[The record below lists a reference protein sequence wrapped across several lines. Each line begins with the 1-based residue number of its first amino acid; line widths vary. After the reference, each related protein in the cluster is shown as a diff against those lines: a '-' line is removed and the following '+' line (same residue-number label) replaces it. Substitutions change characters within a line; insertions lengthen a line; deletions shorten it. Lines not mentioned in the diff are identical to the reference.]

1 MANESDSP
9 KPTAAPDARA
19 AAPELRLLDRRAFVG
34 FPALEVTPGLRISDF
49 ALQIPD
55 VSFPFNVSAGATRYQ
70 RKKLS
75 FGFLE
80 LSVDAD
86 LVTRRVAELAGK
98 LAGIEE
104 LRLHFRPGYLEGQGR
119 LPAPERTPFTFKVA
133 FDADGEKLAIYL
145 YDVRLY
151 GFSSTPSVQVPG
163 LLSAAVGALALVPD
177 VEVRGASGF
186 STRVLP
192 ALCQLAAVSRGYKM
206 PSLDTARLSAA
217 EVSSTGLRLRFAAGG
232 LPPPSAPDEELLL
245 TLEGA
250 RAFADA
256 EGLVAQ
262 GRLAEA
268 RQVYLQAGDAQDA
281 HPFAAE
287 RLLSLL
293 VADPQAHEL
302 ALDVAA
308 TLQRR
313 RDRSPAALW
322 GEAVV
327 RERRGEGARAAERY
341 LALCALARR
350 TSEEAAAFFS
360 AEAAAR
366 CSRDTAPQVAVKA
379 LHELLGLKPDHL
391 PSLKALARAS
401 DQARDRAG
409 AVRAYRR
416 LAALARDPHEAA
428 DAHVHLAR
436 LCAQTEDDIAGARLH
451 CEAAL
456 RLAPDQADALLLLG
470 ELCHRGGEHLR
481 ALKALDRLR
490 EVSMAR
496 HELDR
501 VGHADLMAGRVWEE
515 GLKQPENALLR
526 YREAVS
532 LLPGEPEPLFAAAR
546 VAEGLGRLQEALAGY
561 QQALELAGPAP
572 RSEGIR
578 HAAHASH
585 HALARLYRS
594 RLGDPARSREHLESA
609 LALDPRDAL
618 ALEEL
623 IPYFRITGKSLE
635 LADALEKS
643 AALQDEPGKRAA
655 AWAEAGELYRGRLQ
669 QPEKAERLLLL
680 ALEADADHRPSLES
694 LLALAEARRDG
705 PLLTRCLSALARL
718 STDVKERAQ
727 KYRRL
732 AVAARDLAFDLD
744 LAVHSLQEVLRAEP
758 DDLPALGELCALQ
771 RKRADMAGL
780 AVALEERARVAEAQ
794 GDKRLAA
801 AALRE
806 LAGVLE
812 ARLGRVGDAL
822 VALEKAARL
831 APDSAVLL
839 DLADLSL
846 RCDRPEHARRALES
860 LLSTLPRTA
869 APEKLADVR
878 ARLGRACE
886 MLGDREGAIAAYAQA
901 LPLRRL
907 DDALAARLEALYTEA
922 GETQALAELWAGRA
936 QALMGAERAEEAAPL
951 FLQSAR
957 ALLERGE
964 KSAALLRLSAA
975 LEASPEGPLA
985 AEVLESLA
993 ELELERGEK
1002 LEAARLYARRAV
1014 LVPED
1019 RAGARL
1025 LFRASLLAAGTSR
1038 EEAFLAEALERDAS
1052 FAPAR
1057 QRRGELK
1064 LPTDARAALDDF
1076 EAVLALPPV
1085 DADAPR
1091 EAERVSL
1098 TRKAA
1103 GAAVRAGRTDSA
1115 RRLLAEY
1122 CIRAPEDLDAR
1133 VELASLHRKAGARE
1147 ALADLLVEL
1156 WPRLSGEPRRAAR
1169 RELAELSLSLGR
1181 AGAAMDSLRSLRL
1194 EEPHDTWAAQALLD
1208 LLPPPGTGS
1217 VEEEAERLELLGA
1230 LVTSSSGEE
1239 RAELLARRAV
1249 LHRAAHRV
1257 SAAREDFSEAATL
1270 SRRPAPLLLALA
1282 ELARESEDEA
1292 GELEVWRRAVV
1303 ADAQLG
1309 ARARERLLALGTTLA
1324 EKDVR
1329 PLAREA
1335 LLAAV
1340 ALSPSEAERCDAWF
1354 TLADLARR
1362 DERPDEEATA
1372 LAEAAR
1378 QGPTPRRVEAHLAR
1392 AALLESRGALADAR
1406 ESLRA
1411 ALALAPRHAGA
1422 TASLLRV
1429 LRTLGDW
1436 AALAEVLAA
1445 EAPHAGAGE
1454 AATMYSE
1461 LASLYLERLDQ
1472 PGPAEAALRHA
1483 LRLTPDDAN
1492 ARRQLVSLVAGRGEL
1507 REAAALLETAAES
1520 ASATEAATLLREG
1533 AAYARDAEDLER
1545 ALKLSRKAH
1554 ALVPAR
1560 GAELASLAELLYL
1573 RGAVVEALPLQE
1585 TLALAVD
1592 FSGDAASVDAAEATW
1607 LRLGELAESA
1617 GETKRAVGA
1626 YRKLLAER
1634 PLCEAA
1640 VQRLS
1645 ALLEKDDPR
1654 GAFEVLV
1661 THARSLA
1668 PSEDTVRRLVVL
1680 ADRARASLA
1689 DAGVAASLLS
1699 HAAQMAQTPLPLRL
1713 RLAALYRETGR
1724 SLELLTELRQVA
1736 ALSLQ
1741 VGDVAAT
1748 LAAYDEEARLA
1759 ESTGRADDALRA
1771 LADARD
1777 LLESRGRPA
1786 EAAVSERRRA
1796 ELLRDVKLDL
1806 SAAEGALDRAFSLAE
1821 DLGTARLGAALA
1833 ERRDDAEAEALWL
1846 ERALP
1851 LLDDARQAAALRLRL
1866 AKLHLGVLA
1875 DAEEAERFLREA
1887 LREDRSLEEAESL
1900 LARLLERDGR
1910 MAELAAWYEECA
1922 EGEPDAERRAE
1933 LLQRAAV
1940 LYRDRAG
1947 RPDAAAAAFIA
1958 ARSARPDDLDLTAQA
1973 AELLHEVKRHADAAE
1988 FDAVLLEADP
1998 FREPVFTRHR
2008 AFLEESEDNQ
2018 SLAELMLRRAQRQ
2031 SDVDAA
2037 ASYLAAARAFRAGGA
2052 RERALLCEDRAFE
2065 LDPASVEAFEQVR
2078 ERAATDVRRLS
2089 ELLAQRA
2096 RALPREQSLPL
2107 LRERATRLLDAGE
2120 ALLAAE
2126 AFDVYLA
2133 SAGDDVEV
2141 LSARAELAARS
2152 GGPAAARPYD
2162 RRLLD
2167 AGGDALPVPVRARTW
2182 LRLGHAS
2189 LGANAY
2195 HDAADAFESVVS
2207 LEPDG
2212 ERGREALSLLAEVHS
2227 RTGNAPGLY
2236 RASLQLARRAEDTA
2250 TAEVLYRRAADLF
2263 EDPREAIDALLPLA
2277 RLRPADA
2284 SVIDRAVAGLRAM
2297 GRHGDL
2303 LAVYESGAEAAG
2315 GARAAELLL
2324 AAATVAAESLADA
2337 DAAWEFTQRAAE
2349 AAPEDVTALRAL
2361 VTGLRERRDTGRLRQ
2376 ALERLVPRLEDA
2388 DEAALLRLELAALLE
2403 AEGETATAREALE
2416 AVVERGAAGA
2426 GYAVALEEL
2435 EKLLTDAP
2443 ARRAEVQVARAE
2455 LTSGRERRSLML
2467 AAARAFESAGRL
2479 PDALKA
2485 AKAAAAVEP
2494 DVDATLR
2501 VAHLYRASGEAPKAA
2516 TALLQAARL
2525 ASPDERPPLLLEA
2538 ADLWEK
2544 AGEHGEAL
2552 EVIERIATEAPDML
2566 APSELAE
2573 RFGRLG
2579 AFARAL
2585 EVGFA
2590 PAMLAGEL
2598 TDALAMAAQAGDA
2611 ARTREALWALVA
2623 QADADPAHASALADG
2638 LRAEHDAEGLLELA
2652 ALSVSRDA
2660 AFAVALRDEVLRD
2673 PDAPEL
2679 QRLRALEELSTD
2691 AGFAA
2696 RLTLLLP
2703 GLEKHP
2709 EVFSEAVLNR
2719 VRALPDASRV
2729 EALAMAAEGW
2739 TSRRK
2744 SLLLERHML
2753 EFSLGRFDA
2762 AARTLGQLIEVE
2774 EDARARAT
2782 LHLEQGELLLSPL
2795 ERTDEARAAFERA
2808 LEDDAT
2814 CVTALHNLLAL
2825 VDEAEDPAVFVSLA
2839 ERLVA
2844 TEGPAAAT
2852 QHRERWADAY
2862 EMLGQVAEAAAQL
2875 EALPET
2881 EERLARRA
2889 RLAEERGLTGEALR
2903 LRERLT
2909 DEPGMLESILRG
2921 YLDAQLVAP
2930 AARLAERLFDGAGLS
2945 PEVLR
2950 LACERLSPVSEGAV
2964 FATRVWPGLL
2974 RASPLDVDGWTLY
2987 AEALR
2992 LVGRQDAA
3000 ERADGIGAALS
3011 SSTALVTRVPVSPL
3025 PLPSG
3030 FQHAPPA
3037 RVLPVTTE
3045 SFPRLFAAL
3054 RPALTSLGAGALS
3067 VGVDPI
3073 GGVEAYLTAPDALVL
3088 GAGALACFDAV
3099 ELGYLCALALAL
3111 GEAGVKLS
3119 RPGEVPGF
3127 DEAAVAAFRA
3137 VPSSLAA
3144 GRVLAR
3150 LDAKV
3155 RGGDPARVDVGAVLA
3170 QGETFR
3176 AVALCVLDLG

>member
-1 MANESDSP
+1 MANDSDSI
-9 KPTAAPDARA
+9 KPAAAQEARA

-34 FPALEVTPGLRISDF
+34 FPALEVLPGLRISDF

-70 RKKLS
+70 RKKLL

-86 LVTRRVAELAGK
+86 LVTRRVAELAGR
-98 LAGIEE
+98 LAGIED

-133 FDADGEKLAIYL
+133 FDADGEKLAVYL

-163 LLSAAVGALALVPD
+163 ILATAVGALALVPD
-177 VEVRGASGF
+177 VEVRGATGF

-206 PSLDTARLSAA
+206 PALDTARLSAA

-232 LPPPSAPDEELLL
+232 LPPPAAPDEELMLS
-245 TLEGA
+245 LEGA

-256 EGLVAQ
+256 EGLIAQ

-268 RQVYLQAGDAQDA
+268 RQAYLQAGDAQDA

-287 RLLSLL
+287 RLLSLM
-293 VADPQAHEL
+293 VADPQAHDL

-350 TSEEAAAFFS
+350 TSEEAAAFFA

-416 LAALARDPHEAA
+416 LAALARDPAEAA

-436 LCAQTEDDIAGARLH
+436 LCAQTEDDVAGARLH

-456 RLAPDQADALLLLG
+456 RLAPDHPDALLLLG

-490 EVSMAR
+490 EVAMAR

-501 VGHADLMAGRVWEE
+501 VGHADLLAGRVWDE
-515 GLKQPENALLR
+515 GLKQPDNALLR
-526 YREAVS
+526 FREAVS

-546 VAEGLGRLQEALAGY
+546 VAEGLGRLQEALSGY

-572 RSEGIR
+572 RSEGVR

-585 HALARLYRS
+585 HALARLYRT
-594 RLGDPARSREHLESA
+594 RLGDPARAREHLESA
-609 LALDPRDAL
+609 LSLDPRDAV

-623 IPYFRITGKSLE
+623 IPYFRATGRSQE
-635 LADALEKS
+635 LAEAVEKA
-643 AALQDEPGKRAA
+643 AALQEESGKRATL
-655 AWAEAGELYRGRLQ
+655 WAEAGELYRGKLQ

-680 ALEADADHRPSLES
+680 ALEADGDHRAALES

-705 PLLTRCLSALARL
+705 ALLTRCLSSLARL
-718 STDVKERAQ
+718 STDLKDRAQ

-744 LAVHSLQEVLRAEP
+744 LAVHALQEVLRAEP

-780 AVALEERARVAEAQ
+780 ASALEVRARVAETQ

-831 APDSAVLL
+831 APDAAVLL

-846 RCDRPEHARRALES
+846 RCERPEHARRALET

-878 ARLGRACE
+878 SRLGRACE
-886 MLGDREGAIAAYAQA
+886 MLGDRDGAIAAYAQA
-901 LPLRRL
+901 FPLRRL
-907 DDALAARLEALYTEA
+907 DDALAARLESLYTEA
-922 GETQALAELWAGRA
+922 GETQALAELWASRA
-936 QALMGAERAEEAAPL
+936 QALMGADRAEEAAPL

-964 KSAALLRLSAA
+964 KAAALLRLTAA
-975 LEASPEGPLA
+975 LEASPQGPLA

-1002 LEAARLYARRAV
+1002 LEAARLYARRAA
-1014 LVPED
+1014 LVPD
-1019 RAGARL
+1019 ARAGAKL

-1057 QRRGELK
+1057 QRRGELR
-1064 LPTDARAALDDF
+1064 LPTDARAALEDF

-1091 EAERVSL
+1091 EAERVAL

-1103 GAAVRAGRTDSA
+1103 TAAVRAGRTDAA

-1122 CIRAPEDLDAR
+1122 CTRAPEDLDSR
-1133 VELASLHRKAGARE
+1133 TELAALHRKAGARE

-1156 WPRLSGEPRRAAR
+1156 WPRLSGDPRRAAR
-1169 RELAELSLSLGR
+1169 RELAELSLVLGR
-1181 AGAAMDSLRSLRL
+1181 ANAAVDSLRSLRL

-1208 LLPPPGTGS
+1208 LLPPPGTGTT
-1217 VEEEAERLELLGA
+1217 EEEAERLELLGT
-1230 LVTSSSGEE
+1230 LVAAASGEA

-1249 LHRAAHRV
+1249 LHRAAGRMA
-1257 SAAREDFSEAATL
+1257 SARDDFSEAAKL

-1282 ELARESEDEA
+1282 ELARESGDESA
-1292 GELEVWRRAVV
+1292 ELEVWRSAVT
-1303 ADAQLG
+1303 ADASL
-1309 ARARERLLALGTTLA
+1309 ATRARERLLALAAVLV
-1324 EKDVR
+1324 EKDARV
-1329 PLAREA
+1329 PAREA
-1335 LLAAV
+1335 LRAAI
-1340 ALSPSEAERCDAWF
+1340 ALEPPAAERCDAF
-1354 TLADLARR
+1354 FSLAELAHR
-1362 DERPDEEATA
+1362 DGQPDDEAAA

-1378 QGPTPRRVEAHLAR
+1378 QGPTPRRVEALLAR
-1392 AALLESRGALADAR
+1392 AALLEARGHIKDAGQ
-1406 ESLRA
+1406 SLEA
-1411 ALALAPRHAGA
+1411 ALALAPRHTQA
-1422 TASLLRV
+1422 TAALQRV
-1429 LRTLGDW
+1429 LRAQEDW
-1436 AALAEVLAA
+1436 AALAELLAA
-1445 EAPHAGAGE
+1445 EAPHTPPTE
-1454 AATMYSE
+1454 ATAMYAE
-1461 LASLYLERLDQ
+1461 LADLYLDRLDQ
-1472 PGPAEAALRHA
+1472 AVPAEAALRQA
-1483 LRLTPDDAN
+1483 LRLSPTDA
-1492 ARRQLVSLVAGRGEL
+1492 AVRRRLVSLVAGRGEL

-1520 ASATEAATLLREG
+1520 ASASEAAVLLREG
-1533 AAYARDAEDLER
+1533 AGYAQRAQDLDR
-1545 ALKLSRKAH
+1545 ALKLARKAH
-1554 ALVPAR
+1554 SLVPAQ
-1560 GAELASLAELLYL
+1560 GTELASLAELLYL
-1573 RGAVVEALPLQE
+1573 RGAVLEALPLQDM
-1585 TLALAVD
+1585 LATGAD
-1592 FSGDAASVDAAEATW
+1592 FRAAPEAAESTW
-1607 LRLGELAESA
+1607 LRLGELAEQA
-1617 GETKRAVGA
+1617 GETKRAVAA

-1634 PLCEAA
+1634 PLCEPA
-1640 VQRLS
+1640 VQRLA

-1654 GAFEVLV
+1654 GAFDVLV
-1661 THARSLA
+1661 AHARALA
-1668 PSEDTVRRLVVL
+1668 PSEDTVRRLVAL
-1680 ADRARASLA
+1680 SERARAALA

-1699 HAAQMAQTPLPLRL
+1699 RAAELSKEPLPLR
-1713 RLAALYRETGR
+1713 RQLANLYRETGR

-1736 ALSLQ
+1736 TLSLQ
-1741 VGDVAAT
+1741 AGDVAAA
-1748 LAAYDEEARLA
+1748 LSAYTEEARLA
-1759 ESTGRADDALRA
+1759 EDTGRADDALRA

-1777 LLESRGRPA
+1777 VLESKGQAA
-1786 EAAVSERRRA
+1786 EAAACERRRA
-1796 ELLRDVKLDL
+1796 ELLRDVKLDPA
-1806 SAAEGALDRAFSLAE
+1806 AAEAALERAFALAE

-1833 ERRDDAEAEALWL
+1833 ERRDDSEAEARWL

-1851 LLDDARQAAALRLRL
+1851 LLKDAREAATLRLRL
-1866 AKLHLGVLA
+1866 ARLHLGVLS
-1875 DAEEAERFLREA
+1875 DVEKAEAFLREA
-1887 LREDRSLEEAESL
+1887 LRADRSLAEAEAL
-1900 LARLLERDGR
+1900 LAKLLESDGR
-1910 MAELAAWYEECA
+1910 LAELAAWYEECA
-1922 EGEPDAERRAE
+1922 ESESDAERRAE

-1958 ARSARPDDLDLTAQA
+1958 ARAARPDDLELTAQA

-1998 FREPVFTRHR
+1998 FREPIFTRHL
-2008 AFLEESEDNQ
+2008 AFLEEAEDHQ
-2018 SLAELMLRRAQRQ
+2018 ALAELMLRRAQRQ
-2031 SDVDAA
+2031 EAADAA
-2037 ASYLAAARAFRAGGA
+2037 ESYLAAARAFRAEGA
-2052 RERALLCEDRAFE
+2052 RERALLCEDQAFE
-2065 LDPASVEAFEQVR
+2065 LSPASDEAFEHVR
-2078 ERAATDVRRLS
+2078 ERAAGDVRRLA

-2096 RALPREQSLPL
+2096 AALPAPQALPL
-2107 LRERATRLLDAGE
+2107 LRERANGLLEAGE

-2126 AFDVYLA
+2126 AFDEYL
-2133 SAGDDVEV
+2133 SRAGDDVEA
-2141 LSARAELAARS
+2141 LSARAELAAKG
-2152 GGPAAARPYD
+2152 GGPIAARPYD
-2162 RRLLD
+2162 RRLLS
-2167 AGGDALPVPVRARTW
+2167 AGGDSLPVPVRARTW

-2189 LGANAY
+2189 LGAGAY
-2195 HDAADAFESVVS
+2195 HDAADAFESVVT
-2207 LEPDG
+2207 LEPES

-2227 RTGNAPGLY
+2227 RTGNGPGLY
-2236 RASLQLARRAEDTA
+2236 RASLQLARRADDTA

-2263 EDPREAIDALLPLA
+2263 NDPKDAIDALLPLA

-2284 SVIDRAVAGLRAM
+2284 AVIDRAVAGLRAL

-2303 LAVYESGAEAAG
+2303 LEVYASGAEAAG
-2315 GARAAELLL
+2315 GKRAAELLL
-2324 AAATVAAESLADA
+2324 AAASVATESLADE
-2337 DAAWEFTQRAAE
+2337 DAAWSLTQRAAE
-2349 AAPEDVTALRAL
+2349 AAPEDLTALRAL
-2361 VTGLRERRDTGRLRQ
+2361 VEGLRKRGESTRLLD
-2376 ALERLVPRLEDA
+2376 ALERLVPRVEDA
-2388 DEAALLRLELAALLE
+2388 DEASVLRLELASLARGAARE
-2403 AEGETATAREALE
+2403 DAAREALE
-2416 AVVERGAAGA
+2416 AVVSRGASGA
-2426 GYAVALEEL
+2426 GYSDALESL
-2435 EKLLTDAP
+2435 EKLLGDVP

-2455 LTSGRERRSLML
+2455 LVSGRERQVLLM
-2467 AAARAFESAGRL
+2467 AAARAFESASRL

-2485 AKAAAAVEP
+2485 AKAASAVEP
-2494 DVDATLR
+2494 DVDAALR
-2501 VAHLYRASGEAPKAA
+2501 VAHLYRASGDAPSAA
-2516 TALLQAARL
+2516 RALMQAARL
-2525 ASPDERPPLLLEA
+2525 AAPEERPPLLLEA
-2538 ADLWEK
+2538 VGLWEK
-2544 AGEHGEAL
+2544 ADEHAEAL

-2566 APSELAE
+2566 PPSELAE

-2579 AFARAL
+2579 AFSRAL
-2585 EVGFA
+2585 DVGFA
-2590 PAMLAGEL
+2590 PAMASGDY
-2598 TDALAMAAQAGDA
+2598 TDALAMAAQADDA
-2611 ARTREALWALVA
+2611 ARTRDALWALA
-2623 QADADPAHASALADG
+2623 GLPDADPTHSSALAEA
-2638 LRAEHDAEGLLELA
+2638 LRAEGETEGLLELA
-2652 ALSVSRDA
+2652 GVSAARDA
-2660 AFAVALRDEVLRD
+2660 AFSVALREEVLRSAE
-2673 PDAPEL
+2673 APVRA
-2679 QRLRALEELSTD
+2679 RLRALEELSSD
-2691 AGFAA
+2691 ASFAA

-2703 GLEKHP
+2703 TLEKLP
-2709 EVFSEAVLNR
+2709 EALAEAVLTR
-2719 VRALPDASRV
+2719 VRAQPEHARV
-2729 EALAMAAEGW
+2729 EALAMAADGW
-2739 TSRRK
+2739 PTRRK
-2744 SLLLERHML
+2744 ALLRERHGL
-2753 EFSLGRFDA
+2753 EFELGRFEA
-2762 AARTLGQLIEVE
+2762 AAQTLARLIDAE
-2774 EDARARAT
+2774 EDAHARAA
-2782 LHLEQGELLLSPL
+2782 LHQERGELLLSPL
-2795 ERTDEARAAFERA
+2795 DRPDEAREAFEKA
-2808 LEDDAT
+2808 LADDGSHRP
-2814 CVTALHNLLAL
+2814 ALRNLLAL
-2825 VDEAEDPAVFVSLA
+2825 VDVAAEPSVFVSLA
-2839 ERLVA
+2839 ERLSVE
-2844 TEGPAAAT
+2844 EGPDASAPY
-2852 QHRERWADAY
+2852 RERLADAY
-2862 EMLGQVAEAAAQL
+2862 EALGMVADAAAQL

-2909 DEPGMLESILRG
+2909 DEPAVLESILRG
-2921 YLDAQLVAP
+2921 YLDAQLVSP
-2930 AARLAERLFDGAGLS
+2930 AARLAERLFESGVLS
-2945 PEVLR
+2945 PEVTR
-2950 LACERLSPVSEGAV
+2950 MSAERLSPAPEGATL
-2964 FATRVWPGLL
+2964 AARIWPELL
-2974 RASPLDVDGWTLY
+2974 RAQPLDVDGWTLY

-2992 LVGRQDAA
+2992 GLGRVEAA
-3000 ERADGIGAALS
+3000 ERADGIGAALDS
-3011 SSTALVTRVPVSPL
+3011 SSAAARMAPITVL

-3030 FQHAPPA
+3030 FQHPVPPNA
-3037 RVLPVTTE
+3037 VPVTSE
-3045 SFPRLFAAL
+3045 RFPRLAAAL
-3054 RPALTSLGAGALS
+3054 RPLLSSLGAGGLR
-3067 VGVDPI
+3067 VVVDPV
-3073 GGVEAYLTAPDALVL
+3073 GGAEAYLASAEELVL
-3088 GAGALACFDAV
+3088 GAGALSCFGAT

-3111 GEAGVKLS
+3111 GESGVKLA
-3119 RPGEVPGF
+3119 RPGEVPGLTQ
-3127 DEAAVAAFRA
+3127 AAVAAFRA
-3137 VPSSLAA
+3137 MPASLAA
-3144 GRVLAR
+3144 GRVLAL
-3150 LDAKV
+3150 LDSEV
-3155 RGGDPARVDVGAVLA
+3155 RGTDPTKVDVGGVLA
-3170 QGETFR
+3170 RGSLFR
-3176 AVALCVLDLG
+3176 AVALSVLEGT

>member
-1 MANESDSP
+1 MATDSDSS
-9 KPTAAPDARA
+9 KPAAAQDARA

-34 FPALEVTPGLRISDF
+34 FPALEVLPGLRISDF

-70 RKKLS
+70 RKKLH

-86 LVTRRVAELAGK
+86 LVTRRVAELAGR

-133 FDADGEKLAIYL
+133 FDADGEKLAVYL

-163 LLSAAVGALALVPD
+163 ILATAVGALGLVPD
-177 VEVRGASGF
+177 VEVRGATGF

-232 LPPPSAPDEELLL
+232 LPPPAAPDEELMLA
-245 TLEGA
+245 LEGA

-256 EGLVAQ
+256 EGLIAQ

-268 RQVYLQAGDAQDA
+268 RQAYLQAGDAQDA

-287 RLLSLL
+287 RLLSLM
-293 VADPQAHEL
+293 VADPQAHDL

-350 TSEEAAAFFS
+350 TSEEAAAFYA

-416 LAALARDPHEAA
+416 LAALARDPAEAA

-436 LCAQTEDDIAGARLH
+436 LCAQTEDDVAGARLH

-456 RLAPDQADALLLLG
+456 RLAPDHPDALLLLG

-490 EVSMAR
+490 EVAMAR

-501 VGHADLMAGRVWEE
+501 VGHADLLAGRVWDE
-515 GLKQPENALLR
+515 GLKQPDNALLR
-526 YREAVS
+526 FREAVS

-572 RSEGIR
+572 RSEGVR
-578 HAAHASH
+578 RAAHASH
-585 HALARLYRS
+585 HALARLYRT
-594 RLGDPARSREHLESA
+594 RLGDPARAREHLEAA
-609 LALDPRDAL
+609 LALDPRDGV

-623 IPYFRITGKSLE
+623 IPYFRATGRAQE
-635 LADALEKS
+635 LAEAVEKA
-643 AALQDEPGKRAA
+643 AALQEEPGKRAA
-655 AWAEAGELYRGRLQ
+655 LWAEAGELYRGKLQ

-680 ALEADADHRPSLES
+680 ALEADGDHRPALES

-705 PLLTRCLSALARL
+705 ALLTRCLSSLARL
-718 STDVKERAQ
+718 STDLKDRAQ

-744 LAVHSLQEVLRAEP
+744 LAVHALQEVLRAEP

-780 AVALEERARVAEAQ
+780 ASALEVRARVAEAQ
-794 GDKRLAA
+794 NDKRLAA

-831 APDSAVLL
+831 APDAAVLL

-846 RCDRPEHARRALES
+846 RCERPEHARRALET

-886 MLGDREGAIAAYAQA
+886 MLGDRDGAIAAYAQA
-901 LPLRRL
+901 FPLRRL
-907 DDALAARLEALYTEA
+907 DDALAARLESLYTEA
-922 GETQALAELWAGRA
+922 GETQALAELWASRA
-936 QALMGAERAEEAAPL
+936 QALMGADRAEEAAPL

-964 KSAALLRLSAA
+964 RAAALLRLTAA
-975 LEASPEGPLA
+975 LEASPQGPLA

-1002 LEAARLYARRAV
+1002 LEAARLYARRAA
-1014 LVPED
+1014 LVPEA
-1019 RAGARL
+1019 RTGAKL
-1025 LFRASLLAAGTSR
+1025 LYRASLLAAGTSR

-1057 QRRGELK
+1057 QRRGELR
-1064 LPTDARAALDDF
+1064 LPTDARAALEDF

-1091 EAERVSL
+1091 EAERVAL

-1103 GAAVRAGRTDSA
+1103 TAAVRAARTDSA

-1122 CIRAPEDLDAR
+1122 CARAPEDLDAR

-1156 WPRLSGEPRRAAR
+1156 WPRLAGDPRRAAR
-1169 RELAELSLSLGR
+1169 RELAELSLGLGR

-1217 VEEEAERLELLGA
+1217 TEEEAERLELLGT
-1230 LVTSSSGEE
+1230 LVAAAAGEA

-1249 LHRAAHRV
+1249 LHRTAGRAA
-1257 SAAREDFSEAATL
+1257 SARDDFSEAAKL

-1282 ELARESEDEA
+1282 ELARESGDEMA
-1292 GELEVWRRAVV
+1292 ELEVWRSAVA
-1303 ADAQLG
+1303 ADANLA
-1309 ARARERLLALGTTLA
+1309 ARARERLLALAATLV
-1324 EKDVR
+1324 EKDAR
-1329 PLAREA
+1329 GPAREA
-1335 LLAAV
+1335 LRAAI
-1340 ALSPSEAERCDAWF
+1340 ALEPPAAERCDAF
-1354 TLADLARR
+1354 FALAELAHR
-1362 DERPDEEATA
+1362 DSQPDEEAAA

-1378 QGPTPRRVEAHLAR
+1378 QGPTPRRVEALLAR
-1392 AALLESRGALADAR
+1392 ATLLEARGHIKDAGH
-1406 ESLRA
+1406 SLEA
-1411 ALALAPRHAGA
+1411 ALALAPRHAQA
-1422 TASLLRV
+1422 TTALQRV
-1429 LRTLGDW
+1429 LRAQQDW
-1436 AALAEVLAA
+1436 AALAELLAA
-1445 EAPHAGAGE
+1445 EAPHTPPAD
-1454 AATMYSE
+1454 ATAMYAE
-1461 LASLYLERLDQ
+1461 LADLYLDRLEQ
-1472 PGPAEAALRHA
+1472 PVPAEAALRQA
-1483 LRLTPDDAN
+1483 LRLSPADA
-1492 ARRQLVSLVAGRGEL
+1492 AVRRRLVSLVAGRGEL

-1520 ASATEAATLLREG
+1520 ASSAEAAALLREG
-1533 AAYARDAEDLER
+1533 AGYARSAQDLDR
-1545 ALKLSRKAH
+1545 ALKLARKAH
-1554 ALVPAR
+1554 ALVPAQ
-1560 GAELASLAELLYL
+1560 GVELASLAELLYL
-1573 RGAVVEALPLQE
+1573 RGAVLEALPLQD
-1585 TLALAVD
+1585 TLAAGAD
-1592 FSGDAASVDAAEATW
+1592 FRAAPDAAEATW
-1607 LRLGELAESA
+1607 LRLGELAEQA

-1626 YRKLLAER
+1626 YRKLLNER
-1634 PLCEAA
+1634 PLCEPA
-1640 VQRLS
+1640 VQRLA

-1654 GAFEVLV
+1654 GAFDVLV
-1661 THARSLA
+1661 THARALA
-1668 PSEDTVRRLVVL
+1668 PSEDTVRRLVAL
-1680 ADRARASLA
+1680 AERARAALA

-1699 HAAQMAQTPLPLRL
+1699 RAAEQAEEPLPLR
-1713 RLAALYRETGR
+1713 RQLAALYRETGR

-1736 ALSLQ
+1736 ALSLAA
-1741 VGDVAAT
+1741 GDAAAA
-1748 LAAYDEEARLA
+1748 LAAYTEEARLA
-1759 ESTGRADDALRA
+1759 EDTGRADDALRA

-1777 LLESRGRPA
+1777 VLESKGEAA
-1786 EAAVSERRRA
+1786 EAAACERRRA
-1796 ELLRDVKLDL
+1796 ELLRDVKLDPA
-1806 SAAEGALDRAFSLAE
+1806 AAEASLERAFALAA

-1833 ERRDDAEAEALWL
+1833 ERRDDAEAEGRWL

-1851 LLDDARQAAALRLRL
+1851 LLRDAKEAAVLRLRL
-1866 AKLHLGVLA
+1866 ARLHLGVLSDVA
-1875 DAEEAERFLREA
+1875 KAEDFLRDALRGDRTLAEAEA
-1887 LREDRSLEEAESL
+1887 L
-1900 LARLLERDGR
+1900 LAKLLESDGR
-1910 MAELAAWYEECA
+1910 LAELAAWYEECA
-1922 EGEPDAERRAE
+1922 ESEADTERRAE

-1958 ARSARPDDLDLTAQA
+1958 ARAARPDDLELTAQA

-1998 FREPVFTRHR
+1998 FREPIFTRHL
-2008 AFLEESEDNQ
+2008 AFLEETEDHQ
-2018 SLAELMLRRAQRQ
+2018 ALAELMLRRAQRQ
-2031 SDVDAA
+2031 QATDAA
-2037 ASYLAAARAFRAGGA
+2037 ESYLAAARAFRAGGA
-2052 RERALLCEDRAFE
+2052 RERALLCEDQAFD
-2065 LDPASVEAFEQVR
+2065 LSPASEEAFERVR
-2078 ERAATDVRRLS
+2078 ERATGDVRRLA
-2089 ELLAQRA
+2089 ELLAVRA
-2096 RALPREQSLPL
+2096 AALPAPQALPL
-2107 LRERATRLLDAGE
+2107 LRERATGLLDAGE

-2126 AFDVYLA
+2126 AFDEYL
-2133 SAGDDVEV
+2133 SRAGDDVEA
-2141 LSARAELAARS
+2141 LSARAELAAKG
-2152 GGPAAARPYD
+2152 GGPIAARPYD
-2162 RRLLD
+2162 RRLLS

-2189 LGANAY
+2189 LGAGAY
-2195 HDAADAFESVVS
+2195 HDAADAFEAVVG
-2207 LEPDG
+2207 LEPEG

-2227 RTGNAPGLY
+2227 RTGNGPGLY
-2236 RASLQLARRAEDTA
+2236 RTSLQLARHADDTA

-2263 EDPREAIDALLPLA
+2263 DDPKDAIDALLPLA
-2277 RLRPADA
+2277 KLRPADA
-2284 SVIDRAVAGLRAM
+2284 AVIDRAVAGLRAL

-2303 LAVYESGAEAAG
+2303 LDVYSAGAEAAG
-2315 GARAAELLL
+2315 GQRAAELLL
-2324 AAATVAAESLADA
+2324 AAASVATESLADE
-2337 DAAWEFTQRAAE
+2337 DAAWELTQRAAE
-2349 AAPEDVTALRAL
+2349 AAPEDLTALRAL
-2361 VTGLRERRDTGRLRQ
+2361 VEGLRKRGESARLLE
-2376 ALERLVPRLEDA
+2376 ALERWVPRVEDA
-2388 DEAALLRLELAALLE
+2388 DEASVLRLELAAL
-2403 AEGETATAREALE
+2403 ARDAAREDAARDALE
-2416 AVVERGAAGA
+2416 VVVARGASGA
-2426 GYAVALEEL
+2426 GYADALEAL
-2435 EKLLTDAP
+2435 EKLLGELP
-2443 ARRAEVQVARAE
+2443 GRRGEVQVARAE
-2455 LTSGRERRSLML
+2455 LVSGRERQVLMMG
-2467 AAARAFESAGRL
+2467 AARAFESAGRL

-2485 AKAAAAVEP
+2485 AKAAASVEP

-2501 VAHLYRASGEAPKAA
+2501 VAHLYRASGDAPGAA
-2516 TALLQAARL
+2516 RALLQAARL
-2525 ASPDERPPLLLEA
+2525 AAPEERPPLLLEA
-2538 ADLWEK
+2538 VGLWEK

-2566 APSELAE
+2566 PPAELAE

-2579 AFARAL
+2579 AFTRAL
-2585 EVGFA
+2585 DVGFA
-2590 PAMLAGEL
+2590 PAMAAGDYS
-2598 TDALAMAAQAGDA
+2598 DALAMAAQAGDA
-2611 ARTREALWALVA
+2611 ARSREALWALA
-2623 QADADPAHASALADG
+2623 ALPDADAAHASALAEE
-2638 LRAEHDAEGLLELA
+2638 LRAEGETEGLLELA
-2652 ALSVSRDA
+2652 GLSAARDA
-2660 AFAVALRDEVLRD
+2660 AFAVALLDEVLRSAK
-2673 PDAPEL
+2673 APVRS
-2679 QRLRALEELSTD
+2679 RLRALKELSAD

-2703 GLEKHP
+2703 SLETLP
-2709 EVFSEAVLNR
+2709 LELAEAVLSQ
-2719 VRALPDASRV
+2719 VHALPDAARV
-2729 EALAMAAEGW
+2729 EALAMAADGW
-2739 TSRRK
+2739 PTRRK
-2744 SLLLERHML
+2744 VLLQERHAL
-2753 EFSLGRFDA
+2753 EFELGRFEDA
-2762 AARTLGQLIEVE
+2762 AQTLERLIEAE
-2774 EDARARAT
+2774 EDAHVRAELRYE
-2782 LHLEQGELLLSPL
+2782 LGELLLSPL
-2795 ERTDEARAAFERA
+2795 DREAEARGAFEKALADNGSHRA
-2808 LEDDAT
+2808 SLR
-2814 CVTALHNLLAL
+2814 NLLAM
-2825 VDEAEDPAVFVSLA
+2825 VDVSAEPAVFVSLA
-2839 ERLVA
+2839 ERLTV
-2844 TEGPAAAT
+2844 EDGPDASAPY
-2852 QHRERWADAY
+2852 RERLADAY
-2862 EMLGQVAEAAAQL
+2862 EALGMVADAAAQL

-2909 DEPGMLESILRG
+2909 DEPAVLESILRG
-2921 YLDAQLVAP
+2921 YLEAQLVSP
-2930 AARLAERLFDGAGLS
+2930 AARLAERLFDAGVLS
-2945 PEVLR
+2945 HEVTRMAAER
-2950 LACERLSPVSEGAV
+2950 LAPAPEGAALAV
-2964 FATRVWPGLL
+2964 RLWPELL
-2974 RASPLDVDGWTLY
+2974 RAQPLDVDGWTLY
-2987 AEALR
+2987 SEALR
-2992 LVGRQDAA
+2992 GLGRVEAA
-3000 ERADGIGAALS
+3000 ERADGIGAALDS
-3011 SSTALVTRVPVSPL
+3011 SSAAARMAPITVLPV
-3025 PLPSG
+3025 PSG
-3030 FQHAPPA
+3030 FQHPVSPDA
-3037 RVLPVTTE
+3037 VPVTAE
-3045 SFPRLFAAL
+3045 RFPRLAAAL
-3054 RPALTSLGAGALS
+3054 RPLLSSLGAGGLR
-3067 VGVDPI
+3067 VVVDPV
-3073 GGVEAYLTAPDALVL
+3073 GGVEAYLANGEELVL
-3088 GAGALACFDAV
+3088 GAGALSCFGAT

-3111 GEAGVKLS
+3111 GEAGVKLAK
-3119 RPGEVPGF
+3119 PGPVAELV
-3127 DEAAVAAFRA
+3127 DAAVAAFRA
-3137 VPSSLAA
+3137 MPSSLAA

-3150 LDAKV
+3150 LDPQV
-3155 RGGDPARVDVGAVLA
+3155 RGGDPAKVEVGLVLA
-3170 QGETFR
+3170 RGGVFR
-3176 AVALCVLDLG
+3176 ALALSVLDAA